1 MPPAIAFGHDLEGMP
16 DTAVIRFHFHD
27 HDMDIIDSYNK
38 LTLAQYQEIQA
49 VQKDESLED
58 IDKHTRILSIL
69 TGVPEDELMHLPI
82 PEFTELSGKAQFL
95 SAEAFNPGRMAKK
108 YIIGEM
114 ELIPVTDFRK
124 LETCQYLD
132 FQTYAGDLD
141 KYMAELISVL
151 LVPKGHR
158 YNEGYDIIALQESI
172 RQEMSVADGATIV
185 GFFLTLCERSIE
197 DSLNY
202 SKRMAK
208 GIRDKKKR
216 TEILKRIEEQEEAL
230 RTSGDG

>member
-1 MPPAIAFGHDLEGMP
+1 
-16 DTAVIRFHFHD
+16 
-27 HDMDIIDSYNK
+27 MDIIDSYNK

-49 VQKDESLED
+49 VQKDESQED

-69 TGVPEDELMHLPI
+69 TGMPEDELMHLPI
-82 PEFTELSGKAQFL
+82 TEYTELSAKARFL
-95 SAEAFNPGRMAKK
+95 TAEGFQAGRMAKK
-108 YIIGEM
+108 YIIGGM
-114 ELIPVTDFRK
+114 ELVPVTDFRK
-124 LETCQYLD
+124 LETAQYID

-158 YNEGYDIIALQESI
+158 YNEGYDIIELQGHI

-185 GFFLTLCERSIE
+185 GFFLTWCGRSIR

-202 SKRMAK
+202 SRRMAK
-208 GIRDKKKR
+208 GIRDK
-216 TEILKRIEEQEEAL
+216 TEREKILKRIEEQETAL
-230 RTSGDG
+230 GTSGDGLRM

>member
-1 MPPAIAFGHDLEGMP
+1 
-16 DTAVIRFHFHD
+16 
-27 HDMDIIDSYNK
+27 MDIIDSYNK
-38 LTLAQYQEIQA
+38 LTLAQYQDIQA

-82 PEFTELSGKAQFL
+82 PEFTELSAKAQFL
-95 SAEAFNPGRMAKK
+95 SAEGFKAGRMAKK
-108 YIIGEM
+108 YVIGGM

-172 RQEMSVADGATIV
+172 RQEMSVTDGATIV
-185 GFFLTLCERSIE
+185 GFFLTLCGRSIK
-197 DSLNY
+197 DSLHF
-202 SKRMAK
+202 SRRMAK
-208 GIRDKKKR
+208 GIRDKEKR
-216 TEILKRIEEQEEAL
+216 TEILKRIEEQEKAL
-230 RTSGDG
+230 GTSGAG